1 MHSREHNQATRL
13 GALLNELADINA
25 DAARL
30 PARLEPGD
38 RRHRRG
44 LVGVN
49 RNDQHVR
56 RNDGPMGKSDRALVQ
71 GAAAT
76 WVALGRE
83 ANEVMAPL
91 MALLLLA
98 TVYKRAR
105 HILAKEE

>member
-1 MHSREHNQATRL
+1 
-13 GALLNELADINA
+13 
-25 DAARL
+25 
-30 PARLEPGD
+30 
-38 RRHRRG
+38 
-44 LVGVN
+44 
-49 RNDQHVR
+49 
-56 RNDGPMGKSDRALVQ
+56 MGKSDRALVQ